1 MDLDRP
7 KEACIRGG
15 PDCPCERAIIRG
27 KDMLGHAR
35 QHCATSCAEMA
46 EPIDLLFGLWT
57 WVGRRKLKFS
67 CIELSVCGGDAALV
81 SISQHIQHHVSFVAT
96 VV

>member
-1 MDLDRP
+1 MDSDRP

-27 KDMLGHAR
+27 KDIPGHSR
-35 QHCATSCAEMA
+35 QHCAMSCAEMA

-57 WVGRRKLKFS
+57 WVGRRKLKFNS
-67 CIELSVCGGDAALV
+67 IELSVCGGDAALV
-81 SISQHIQHHVSFVAT
+81 SISQRMQHHVSFVAT